1 MKFLLFKVAT
11 AFFFKQDVFRN
22 RPNLENSVDSDMH
35 ISKSQ
40 VTKITAAGTEV
51 EYNVYFHTHFPRYKL
66 RTLAK
71 KSELCDTVEQVIIS

>member
-1 MKFLLFKVAT
+1 MKLLFLKVAT

-22 RPNLENSVDSDMH
+22 TLNLENSVDSDMH

-51 EYNVYFHTHFPRYKL
+51 EYDVYSHNHFPRYKL

-71 KSELCDTVEQVIIS
+71 KSELCDTVEQVTLN